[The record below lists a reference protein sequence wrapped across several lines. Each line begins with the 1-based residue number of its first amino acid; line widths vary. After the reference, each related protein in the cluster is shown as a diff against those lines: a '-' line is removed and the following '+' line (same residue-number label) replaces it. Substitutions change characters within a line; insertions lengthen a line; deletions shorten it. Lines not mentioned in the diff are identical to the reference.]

1 MRIISYC
8 TTRFT
13 IGLILCIF
21 IVVCSSC
28 GTGSGSADS
37 GTISISGAFALY
49 PMTAKWVE
57 EFQKQYPKIRV
68 DVSAGG
74 AGKGMTDALA
84 RMVDLGMFSREV
96 SEAEVARGAWK
107 IAVTKDAVLCTVHS
121 DNPALAQLKARGM
134 KKADFQNIFLRDTTH
149 NWSEIYPE
157 VSADMHVFTRS
168 DACGAAEIWGKYL
181 GKNQEGLKGIG
192 VFGDPGIADAVKKD
206 RLGIGYN
213 NVGYAYDAASR
224 KRLSGIEIVPI
235 DINEDG
241 QISPDEDIYET
252 LEQVMAGIAEGKYP
266 SPPARPLYF
275 VANGKPENKEVVLFL
290 KWVLTEG
297 QKYVGEAGYVQLAPD
312 MVREQLD
319 KLKDK

>member
-1 MRIISYC
+1 MRITLYHP
-8 TTRFT
+8 TRF
-13 IGLILCIF
+13 IIAMIM
-21 IVVCSSC
+21 IVSFAACSS
-28 GTGSGSADS
+28 GGKKSGLTDS

-96 SEAEVARGAWK
+96 SEAEVAKGAWK
-107 IAVTKDAVLCTVHS
+107 IAVTKDAVLCTIHS
-121 DNPALAQLKARGM
+121 DNPALAQLKVRGM
-134 KKADFQNIFLRDTTH
+134 KKTDFQRIFLSDTAH
-149 NWSEIYPE
+149 NWKEIYPE
-157 VSADMHVFTRS
+157 VVADMHVFIRS

-181 GKNQEGLKGIG
+181 GKNQESLKGIG
-192 VFGDPGIADAVKKD
+192 VFGDPGMADAVKKD

-213 NVGYAYDAASR
+213 NVGYAYDASTR
-224 KRLSGIEIVPI
+224 KKLSGMEIVPI

-241 QISPDEDIYET
+241 QISAEENIYET
-252 LEQVMAGIAEGKYP
+252 LDQVMAGIAEGKYP

-275 VANGKPENKEVVLFL
+275 VANGKPEKKEVILFL
-290 KWVLTEG
+290 KWILTEG
-297 QKYVGEAGYVQLAPD
+297 QKYVGQAGYVQLAPD
-312 MVREQLD
+312 MIREQLD
-319 KLKDK
+319 KLKD

>member
-1 MRIISYC
+1 MRITPYN
-8 TTRFT
+8 TTRFI
-13 IGLILCIF
+13 IGMIIWAS
-21 IVVCSSC
+21 ITACSS
-28 GTGSGSADS
+28 GGKKSGSADS

-49 PMTAKWVE
+49 PMTTKWVE
-57 EFQKQYPKIRV
+57 EFQKQYPKIRI

-96 SEAEVARGAWK
+96 SEAEAAQGAWK
-107 IAVTKDAVLCTVHS
+107 IAVTKDAVLCTINA
-121 DNPALAQLKARGM
+121 DNPALPQLKSRGM
-134 KKADFQNIFLRDTTH
+134 KKSDFQRIFLSDITH

-157 VSADMHVFTRS
+157 VVAGMHVFTRS

-213 NVGYAYDAASR
+213 NVGYAYDAATR
-224 KRLSGIEIVPI
+224 KKLAGIEIVPI

-241 QISPDEDIYET
+241 QISADENIYEI
-252 LEQVMAGIAEGKYP
+252 LDQVMAGIAEGKYP
-266 SPPARPLYF
+266 SPPVRPLYF
-275 VANGKPENKEVVLFL
+275 VANGKPEKKEVILFL
-290 KWVLTEG
+290 KWILMEG
-297 QKYVGEAGYVQLAPD
+297 QKYVGEAGYVQLSPE
-312 MVREQLD
+312 MFQEQLD
-319 KLKDK
+319 KLKN

>member
-1 MRIISYC
+1 MRITLYHSS
-8 TTRFT
+8 RF
-13 IGLILCIF
+13 IGVILWVF
-21 IVVCSSC
+21 IAAC
-28 GTGSGSADS
+28 GLGGKKSGSADS

-96 SEAEVARGAWK
+96 SEAEAKQGAWK

-121 DNPALAQLKARGM
+121 DNPALAQLKSRGM
-134 KKADFQNIFLRDTTH
+134 KKADFQRIFLSDTTH
-149 NWSEIYPE
+149 NWSEIYPG
-157 VSADMHVFTRS
+157 VVAGMHVFTRS

-181 GKNQEGLKGIG
+181 GNNQESLKGIG
-192 VFGDPGIADAVKKD
+192 VFGDPGMADAVKKD

-213 NVGYAYDAASR
+213 NIGYAYDAATR
-224 KRLSGIEIVPI
+224 KKLSGIEIVPI

-241 QISPDEDIYET
+241 QISAGENIYET
-252 LEQVMAGIAEGKYP
+252 LDQVMAGIAEGKYP

-275 VANGKPENKEVVLFL
+275 VANGKPENHEVILFL

-297 QKYVGEAGYVQLAPD
+297 QKYVSEAGYVQLSTD
-312 MVREQLD
+312 MISEQLD
-319 KLKDK
+319 KLKD

>member
-1 MRIISYC
+1 MKITFYHSTKFIL
-8 TTRFT
+8 
-13 IGLILCIF
+13 GMILCVSF
-21 IVVCSSC
+21 ASCSS
-28 GTGSGSADS
+28 GGEKSGSADS

-96 SEAEVARGAWK
+96 SEAEVAKGAWK
-107 IAVTKDAVLCTVHS
+107 IAVTKDAVLCTIHS
-121 DNPALAQLKARGM
+121 DNPALAQLKSRGM
-134 KKADFQNIFLRDTTH
+134 KKADFQRIFLSDTTH
-149 NWSEIYPE
+149 NWNEIYPE

-181 GKNQEGLKGIG
+181 GKNQESLKGIG
-192 VFGDPGIADAVKKD
+192 VFGDPGMADAVKKD
-206 RLGIGYN
+206 RLGIGFN
-213 NVGYAYDAASR
+213 NVGYAYDAATR
-224 KRLSGIEIVPI
+224 NKLAGLEIVPI

-241 QISPDEDIYET
+241 RITPDENIYET
-252 LEQVMAGIAEGKYP
+252 LDQVMAGIADGRYP

-275 VANGKPENKEVVLFL
+275 VANGKPEKKEVILFL
-290 KWVLTEG
+290 KWILTEG
-297 QKYVGEAGYVQLAPD
+297 QKFVGEAGYVQLAPEMIQD
-312 MVREQLD
+312 QQS
-319 KLKDK
+319 KL

>member
-1 MRIISYC
+1 MRVTLYHS
-8 TTRFT
+8 TRFI
-13 IGLILCIF
+13 IGMILCVF
-21 IVVCSSC
+21 IAAC
-28 GTGSGSADS
+28 GSGGKKSGSADS

-96 SEAEVARGAWK
+96 SESETVQGAWK
-107 IAVTKDAVLCTVHS
+107 IAVTKDAVLCTIHAN
-121 DNPALAQLKARGM
+121 NPALPQLKSRGM
-134 KKADFQNIFLRDTTH
+134 KKADFQRIFLSDTAH

-157 VSADMHVFTRS
+157 VVAGMHVFTRS

-181 GKNQEGLKGIG
+181 GNNQEGLKGIG
-192 VFGDPGIADAVKKD
+192 VFGDSGMADAVKND

-213 NVGYAYDAASR
+213 NVGYAYDAGTR
-224 KRLSGIEIVPI
+224 KKLAGIDIIPI

-241 QISPDEDIYET
+241 QISADENIYET
-252 LEQVMAGIAEGKYP
+252 LDQVMAGIAEGKYP

-275 VANGKPENKEVVLFL
+275 VAKGKPEKNEVILFL
-290 KWVLTEG
+290 KWILTEG
-297 QKYVGEAGYVQLAPD
+297 QKYVGEAGYVQLSPD
-312 MVREQLD
+312 LIQEQLD
-319 KLKDK
+319 KLKD